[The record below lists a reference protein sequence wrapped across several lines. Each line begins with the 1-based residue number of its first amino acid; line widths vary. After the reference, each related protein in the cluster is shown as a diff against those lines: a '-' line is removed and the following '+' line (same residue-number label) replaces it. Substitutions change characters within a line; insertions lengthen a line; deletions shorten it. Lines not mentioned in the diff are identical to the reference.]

1 MALDPTA
8 LSAQTEPTARPG
20 TPLGR
25 FGVTMPLAAFGL
37 NLALLTPVVVTL
49 ALKVEDVSPAT
60 KERDLGIILGIGA
73 FLALVSNPLAGRL
86 SDRTASRFGM
96 RRPWLLG
103 GSVLGA
109 LGLAVIAL
117 ADGVLLIGV
126 GWCVTQVAYNGAL
139 AALSAT
145 LPDQV
150 RSERRGAVSGLVG
163 ITTLLSVV
171 AGSLLAAVF
180 GGDVGRFLVPA
191 AIALVLVGVF
201 VVVLRDRMASGTPAR
216 LDLRG
221 FLGSFVFDPRRYPD
235 FGWAWLT
242 RFTFVFAAATGLT
255 YLPYFLSDE
264 LGIPTDEVPGRVAVA
279 TVAAAGATVLASVLG
294 GFLSDRIGRRKPFV
308 VVAALVAMVGLI
320 VVALSGS
327 FTQLVI
333 GEVILGVGTGCFY
346 AVDLALITEVLPS
359 ADDVAKD
366 LGVINMANA
375 LPQSLAPAI
384 APVFLAI
391 GGYPLLFIAGAVVGI
406 IGALLVTRIRSVA

>member
-1 MALDPTA
+1 MAFDPTA
-8 LSAQTEPTARPG
+8 LSTRTAPPG

-25 FGVTMPLAAFGL
+25 FGATMPLAAFGL

-49 ALKVEDVSPAT
+49 ALKVEAVAPDT
-60 KERDLGIILGIGA
+60 KERDLGIVLGIGA

-86 SDRTASRFGM
+86 SDRTASRYGM
-96 RRPWLLG
+96 RKPWLLG
-103 GSVLGA
+103 GTLLGA
-109 LGLAVIAL
+109 LGLVVVAT
-117 ADGVLLIGV
+117 ADDVLMIGI

-150 RSERRGAVSGLVG
+150 PSARRGAISGLVG
-163 ITTLLSVV
+163 ITTLLSIVV
-171 AGSLLAAVF
+171 GSLLTAVLD
-180 GGDVGRFLVPA
+180 GDLARFLVPA
-191 AIALVLVGVF
+191 LIALALVGLFVF
-201 VVVLRDRMASGTPAR
+201 VLSDRVAAGRPAGR
-216 LDLRG
+216 LDLKA

-255 YLPYFLSDE
+255 YLPFFLSDE
-264 LGIPTDEVPGRVAVA
+264 LGIPTDEVPGRVAIA
-279 TVAAAGATVLASVLG
+279 TVAAAAVTILTSVLG
-294 GFLSDRIGRRKPFV
+294 GFFSDRLGRRKPFV

-327 FTQLVI
+327 FTQLLI
-333 GEVILGVGTGCFY
+333 GEIILGLGTGCFY

-391 GGYPLLFIAGAVVGI
+391 GGYPLLFVAGAVVGI
-406 IGALLVTRIRSVA
+406 VGALLVTRIRSVA